1 MNAGNVSNA
10 MAASMMRAVHLT
22 GFGDVDRLQL
32 VEVPRPQ
39 PAKGEVL
46 IQVGACGLNNT
57 DLNLRKGW
65 YSPDGDASAQ
75 TGWQHTPP
83 QFPIIQG
90 ADIVGVIVGVGEDV
104 AATRLNERVIVNPT
118 IYKTHPEN
126 PTDIDYLGS
135 ERPGGFAQYVCVPA
149 TNAHRI
155 TSDMSDAELATFPT
169 SYLTAWHMLA
179 RADVQAGETVLVTG
193 ASGGVGSA
201 LLQLIT
207 AREAHAV
214 AIVGR
219 GKEDHARALGA
230 VRVIP
235 RDADDIAALLDDLP
249 VAVVAD
255 VVGGAG
261 LMDLMHVI
269 HPGGRIVTAGAM
281 AGPKVE
287 IDLRTLYLRHLSLLG
302 STLGTAD
309 DFKHLVSTIESGRIQ
324 PLLAHT
330 FPLDQLREAQQ
341 TFERKQFFGKIVIE
355 SA

>member
-1 MNAGNVSNA
+1 
-10 MAASMMRAVHLT
+10 MRAVQLT
-22 GFGDVDRLQL
+22 GFGDVDRLEL

-39 PAKGEVL
+39 PARGEVL

-65 YSPDGDASAQ
+65 YSPDGDGAESL

-90 ADIVGVIVGVGEDV
+90 ADIVGVIVGVGTGVPDS
-104 AATRLNERVIVNPT
+104 RLNQRVIVNPT

-126 PTDIDYLGS
+126 PMDIDYLGS

-149 TNAHRI
+149 VNAHAI
-155 TSDMSDAELATFPT
+155 TTDMSDAELATFPT

-201 LLQLIT
+201 LLQLIK
-207 AREAHAV
+207 ARDARAV

-219 GKEDHARALGA
+219 GKEDHAQALGA
-230 VRVIP
+230 VRIIP
-235 RDADDIAALLDDLP
+235 RDVDDIKQHLGDITVDA
-249 VAVVAD
+249 VAD

-261 LMDLMHVI
+261 IMDLMHVVR
-269 HPGGRIVTAGAM
+269 PGGRIVTAGAM
-281 AGPKVE
+281 AGPMVE

-302 STLGTAD
+302 STLGTAA
-309 DFKHLVSTIESGRIQ
+309 DFENLVNTIQAGQIK

-330 FPLDQLREAQQ
+330 FPLAQLREAQQ
-341 TFERKQFFGKIVIE
+341 TFERKQFFGKIVID
-355 SA
+355 SF